1 MKVVKAIVF
10 FCLLLVIIDLQA
22 QNLVPNGGFEDYY
35 SCPSNYSQVDSCIF
49 WINPT
54 LSTPDYFN
62 QCATVPTLS
71 IPKNNYGYQTP
82 KSGNAYCGIIT
93 YFPSEFQNYRE
104 YIEVPLKSSLIA
116 NVCYHVSFY
125 VNLSNSSKKSSKNI
139 GAYFS
144 DSIIKDINCYCPL
157 PFTPQF
163 SNQSSNL
170 PDTLSWTLIEG
181 DFIAGGG
188 EKYMIIGNFSNDAST
203 STANVNSNGWLS
215 HVYLYIDEVSVYACN
230 TPVYS
235 ANAGAN
241 QDICNGKTTS
251 LEMLH
256 QEDYKYRWFTIDSS
270 LIDTTNI
277 ITVTPPTTTKYVL
290 WIKNLIYEESWD
302 TVTVNVMNDC
312 PQEIEIPNVFTPNGD
327 GYNDEFKIKGESIKE
342 INLIV
347 YNRYGKQVVEI
358 NDPLK
363 GWDGTK
369 NNGQKSDEGVYY
381 FVAVITMQ
389 SGEKVNKNGTVTLLR

>member
-1 MKVVKAIVF
+1 MKRILTYCGLFLFA
-10 FCLLLVIIDLQA
+10 LQLQA
-22 QNLVPNGGFEDYY
+22 QNLVPNGDFEEYKGCPTGGAQLDSCTFWFNPSNASPDYY
-35 SCPSNYSQVDSCIF
+35 NHCSL
-49 WINPT
+49 NPLT
-54 LSTPDYFN
+54 S
-62 QCATVPTLS
+62 VPY
-71 IPKNNYGYQTP
+71 NNFGIQKP
-82 KSGNAYCGIIT
+82 HSGNGYAGLIT
-93 YFPSEFQNYRE
+93 YWHPEVPNYHEF
-104 YIEVPLKSSLIA
+104 IEVPLKTLLEP

-125 VNLSNSSKKSSKNI
+125 VNLSNSSKKSSTNI
-139 GAYFS
+139 GVYFS
-144 DSIIKDINCYCPL
+144 DSIIKDVNCYCPL

-163 SNQSSNL
+163 SNQSVNL
-170 PDTLSWTLIEG
+170 PDTLNWTLIEG
-181 DFIAGGG
+181 DFIANGG
-188 EKYMIIGNFSNDAST
+188 EQYMIIGNFLNDAAT
-203 STANVNSNGWLS
+203 ITTYVNSSGWLS
-215 HVYLYIDEVSVYACN
+215 QVYLYIDDVSVYACN

-389 SGEKVNKNGTVTLLR
+389 SGEKVNKNGTVTLVR